1 MTMWRKTLVTETATI
16 REAIAVIDSGQLQIA
31 LVVDERGRLLGTV
44 TDGDVRRAILRG
56 ASLEAPV
63 QEIMSTAP
71 TTARESDSRETML
84 ALSKGKQVHQLP
96 LLDESGCV
104 VGLQTIDHIL
114 NAKEQDGIAVLM
126 AGGPGSRLRPLTDT
140 TAKPLLEVGQKPL
153 LEIILESLIGHGF
166 RRFYIA
172 VNYKA
177 EQVKDFVGNGE
188 RWGVDV
194 RYLEEPERQGTAGA
208 LGLLPERPTAP
219 FLVMNAD
226 LLTNINFGQLVAYHA
241 EQKCMAT
248 LCVREQSTQIPYGVV
263 EFDRN
268 RFLSIQEKPVHK
280 YFINTGI
287 YVLNPEILDY
297 VAPATYLD
305 MPDLIETAQRDSHEM
320 AVFPIREFWLD
331 IGRHEDYESAS
342 GYYEKLFE

>member
-1 MTMWRKTLVTETATI
+1 MWRKTLVSKNATV

-31 LVVDERGRLLGTV
+31 LVIDDQERLLGTV

-56 ASLEAPV
+56 TALEAPV
-63 QEIMSTAP
+63 SDIMSTSP
-71 TTARESDSRETML
+71 TSARAGDSRETML
-84 ALSKGKQVHQLP
+84 ALSKGKRVHQLP
-96 LLDESGCV
+96 LIDDAGHV

-114 NAKEQDGIAVLM
+114 NAKEQEGIVVLM

-140 TAKPLLEVGQKPL
+140 TAKPMLEVGRKPL

-172 VNYKA
+172 VNYKSD
-177 EQVKDFVGNGE
+177 QVMGFVGNGQ
-188 RWGVDV
+188 RWGVDI
-194 RYLEEPERQGTAGA
+194 RYLEEPERLGTAGA

-226 LLTNINFGQLVAYHA
+226 LLTNINFSQLVAYHA
-241 EQKCMAT
+241 EQQCLAT

-263 EFDRN
+263 EFERN
-268 RFLSIQEKPVHK
+268 RFVSIEEKPTHK

-297 VAPATYLD
+297 VTPAAYLD
-305 MPDLIETAQRDSHEM
+305 MPTLIETAQRDAHNVS
-320 AVFPIREFWLD
+320 VFPIREFWLD

-342 GYYEKLFE
+342 GHYEKLFE